1 MTVPAKISHM
11 QPFVPLTSDGREPS
25 GARPTIAL
33 SPEFDFDLAVVGL
46 GYVGLPTTLAFRE
59 TGHRVLAL
67 DVSAERLA
75 AIAGQDVDLVQEDRE
90 RLTRALADPTFE
102 LTQDPTQ
109 LRRAAAVIV
118 CVPTPVDDYLVPD
131 LRILRKA
138 CATVVEN
145 AVRGQVLLLTS
156 TTYVGS
162 TWDLL
167 GAPLAAA
174 GLTAGKDL
182 SVAFSPERINPGT
195 DFFAHEDVPRV
206 VGGITQSC
214 SEAAGA
220 LLETSVRKVHVTPN
234 AETAEMCK
242 LLENTFRAVNIALAN
257 EFADICHTLKLNVKE
272 VIDAASTKPYGYMP
286 FFPGP
291 GVGGH
296 CIPCDPHYL
305 LWQMKK
311 ARLNSPVIEQ
321 AMSAIAVRPRRV
333 VERAI
338 HALSEHDM
346 YVHTARILVVGVAY
360 KPDVADLRQSPA
372 IEVITGLLAEGA
384 EVFYHDPRFETL
396 TLPDGRT
403 LRGVRDPREVGAD
416 LTILHT
422 VHSDVDLTWLVDE
435 QIVLDTT
442 YRLTDL
448 PQLVRL

>member
-1 MTVPAKISHM
+1 MSVSTNPARL
-11 QPFVPLTSDGREPS
+11 QDLAP
-25 GARPTIAL
+25 IAPKL
-33 SPEFDFDLAVVGL
+33 AAPAQTFDFDLAVVGL

-67 DVSAERLA
+67 DASPARLA
-75 AIAGQDVDLVQEDRE
+75 AVANQDVDLLQEDRC
-90 RLTRALADPTFE
+90 RLVRALADPTFE
-102 LTQDPTQ
+102 LTQDASR
-109 LRRAAAVIV
+109 LGRAAAVVI

-131 LRILRKA
+131 LTILKKA

-145 AVRGQVLLLTS
+145 AVPGQVILLTS

-167 GAPLAAA
+167 GAPL
-174 GLTAGKDL
+174 TASGFDVGKDI
-182 SVAFSPERINPGT
+182 SVAFSPERINPGA
-195 DFFAHEDVPRV
+195 DSFAHEDVPRV
-206 VGGITQSC
+206 VGGITRSC
-214 SEAAGA
+214 GDAAAA
-220 LLETSVRKVHVTPN
+220 LLATSVREIYVASS

-257 EFADICHTLKLNVKE
+257 EFADICNSLSLNVKE

-286 FFPGP
+286 FLPGP

-321 AMSAIAVRPRRV
+321 AMNAISVRPRRV

-338 HALSEHDM
+338 HALAERDR
-346 YVHTARILVVGVAY
+346 YIHTAKVLVVGLAY

-372 IEVITGLLAEGA
+372 LEIISGLLSEGA
-384 EVFYHDPRFETL
+384 EVHFYDPRFETL
-396 TLPDGRT
+396 SLPGHQM
-403 LRGVRDPREVGAD
+403 LYGVADPRSVDAD
-416 LTILHT
+416 LTIVHT
-422 VHSDVDLTWLVDE
+422 THSDVDLAWLADE
-435 QIVLDTT
+435 KIVLDTT